1 MNKKQDENTEI
12 INTTGPE
19 AVEARTEA
27 AAEKGGHETF
37 KKAFQA
43 SIPVFAG
50 YLVLGTAFGVMLSS
64 IGYGVWWALLMCLI
78 IYGGS
83 MQFAAVGLMASN
95 ASLLSAALLTV
106 FINARHLFYGVS
118 MLDKYRGTG
127 KVKPYLIFALTDET
141 YALVCT
147 DPPAGVDRKRY
158 DLYISLLDHSYW
170 IMGSMFGA
178 WAGSLLTISTDGI
191 DFAMTAL
198 FVVIFTLQLL
208 DTEDY
213 APAAIGLG
221 SSLICLI
228 LFGAQNFLIPS
239 MAAITI
245 LLLVLDVVRQ
255 KKEESR

>member
-1 MNKKQDENTEI
+1 MNKNQDENTEI

-19 AVEARTEA
+19 AAEARTQG
-27 AAEKGGHETF
+27 AEKGGHETF

-178 WAGSLLTISTDGI
+178 WAGSLLTISTEGI

-198 FVVIFTLQLL
+198 FVVIFTQQLL
-208 DTEDY
+208 DTDDY